1 MWGPGNKNI
10 SGMIVAF
17 LKSKKF
23 FVVFGVVAVL
33 VVTNIVTSSLGP
45 TEQFNADLSYRSS
58 LGKCPTR
65 PAGTMALQVV
75 KTFEQTH
82 SLRDVKLK
90 IMSEKWSDKYFVS
103 DYKIQYDPYS
113 KVLDLNFN
121 CPEPL
126 MKVQI
131 YKKDTHDSY
140 EAILVDNGQLFD
152 PTYEA
157 LLRSEK
163 KLSHD
168 LPYLSMPVGEMEDE
182 VQTEVTN
189 LVKEMR
195 PGLRKKLSEVILNDS
210 KELTIILSING
221 HPSSVFMGLD
231 EWNDKLVK
239 LDKIVNYMEL
249 KEKIPAIINL
259 TNSKKVVVKF
269 NDKF

>member
-1 MWGPGNKNI
+1 M
-10 SGMIVAF
+10 AF
-17 LKSKKF
+17 FKSKKF
-23 FVVFGVVAVL
+23 IISAIILTIL
-33 VVTNIVTSSLGP
+33 VCTNIVISSLGP
-45 TEQFNADLSYRSS
+45 TEQFNSELSYRSN

-75 KTFEQTH
+75 KAFEQAH
-82 SLRDVKLK
+82 SLREVKLK
-90 IMSEKWSDKYFVS
+90 IENEKWSDKYFVS
-103 DYKIQYDPYS
+103 DYKIHFDPYS
-113 KVLDLNFN
+113 KVLELNFN

-131 YKKDTHDSY
+131 YRKDSQDSY
-140 EAILVDNGQLFD
+140 EAILVDNGQLYD

-157 LLRSEK
+157 MLRSEK
-163 KLSHD
+163 KLIGE
-168 LPYLSMPVGEMEDE
+168 LPYLSMPVGKMED
-182 VQTEVTN
+182 QLQQDVTA

-195 PGLRKKLSEVILNDS
+195 PGLRSKLSEVILNDN

-221 HPSSVFMGLD
+221 QPSSVFMGLD
-231 EWNDKLVK
+231 EWNDKLGK

>member
-1 MWGPGNKNI
+1 M
-10 SGMIVAF
+10 AF
-17 LKSKKF
+17 FKSKKF
-23 FVVFGVVAVL
+23 IISVVVL
-33 VVTNIVTSSLGP
+33 TILIVTNIVSSSLGP
-45 TEQFNADLSYRSS
+45 TEQFSADLSYRSN

-65 PAGTMALQVV
+65 PAGTMALLAV
-75 KTFEQTH
+75 KTFEQTQ

-90 IMSEKWSDKYFVS
+90 ILNEKWSEKYFVS
-103 DYKIQYDPYS
+103 DYKIQYDPFS

-131 YKKDTHDSY
+131 YKKDSPESY

-163 KLSHD
+163 KLTQD
-168 LPYLSMPVGEMEDE
+168 LPYLSMPIGEMDDK
-182 VQTEVTN
+182 VQKDITN
-189 LVKEMR
+189 LVKDMR
-195 PGLRKKLSEVILNDS
+195 PGLRKKLSEVILNDA

-221 HPSSVFMGLD
+221 HPSSVFMGLE

>member
-1 MWGPGNKNI
+1 MT
-10 SGMIVAF
+10 F
-17 LKSKKF
+17 FKSKKF
-23 FVVFGVVAVL
+23 IVSAIIVL
-33 VVTNIVTSSLGP
+33 TLIVTNIVTSSMGP
-45 TEQFNADLSYRSS
+45 TSGETSKFSEELSYRSN

-75 KTFEQTH
+75 KTFEQSS

-90 IMSEKWSDKYFVS
+90 ILNEKWADKYFVS
-103 DYKIQYDPYS
+103 DYKISYDPYS

-131 YKKDTHDSY
+131 YKNNGTESY

-163 KLSHD
+163 KLTHD
-168 LPYLSMPVGEMEDE
+168 LPYLALPVGEMEDK
-182 VQTEVTN
+182 VQSDITA

-195 PGLRKKLSEVILNDS
+195 PGLRLKLSEIILNDS
-210 KELTIILSING
+210 KELTIILSVNG
-221 HPSSVFMGLD
+221 HPSSVFMGPD
-231 EWNDKLVK
+231 DWGEKMGK

-269 NDKF
+269 KDKF

>member
-1 MWGPGNKNI
+1 MAFFKNKTFI
-10 SGMIVAF
+10 TIA
-17 LKSKKF
+17 
-23 FVVFGVVAVL
+23 VVIAILVL
-33 VVTNIVTSSLGP
+33 TNIVVSSLGP
-45 TEQFNADLSYRSS
+45 TEQFNAELSYRSN

-82 SLRDVKLK
+82 SLRAVKLK
-90 IMSEKWSDKYFVS
+90 MMSEKWSDKYFVS
-103 DYKIQYDPYS
+103 DYKIKYDPFS

-131 YKKDTHDSY
+131 YRKDSAESY

-163 KLSHD
+163 KLTHD
-168 LPYLSMPVGEMEDE
+168 LPYLSMPVGEMEDS
-182 VQTEVTN
+182 VQIDVTN

-195 PGLRKKLSEVILNDS
+195 PGLRSKLSEVILNDT

-231 EWNDKLVK
+231 EWSDKLVK

>member
-1 MWGPGNKNI
+1 MAFFKNKTFI
-10 SGMIVAF
+10 TIAV
-17 LKSKKF
+17 
-23 FVVFGVVAVL
+23 VVAILVL
-33 VVTNIVTSSLGP
+33 TNIVVSSLGP
-45 TEQFNADLSYRSS
+45 TEQFNADLSYRSN

-75 KTFEQTH
+75 KAFEATH

-90 IMSEKWSDKYFVS
+90 IVNEKWSDKYFVS
-103 DYKIQYDPYS
+103 DYKIKYDPFS

-131 YKKDTHDSY
+131 YRKDSAESY

-163 KLSHD
+163 KLTRD
-168 LPYLSMPVGEMEDE
+168 LPYLSMPVGEMEDKI
-182 VQTEVTN
+182 QIDVTN
-189 LVKEMR
+189 LIKEMR
-195 PGLRKKLSEVILNDS
+195 PGLRSKLSEVILNDN

-231 EWNDKLVK
+231 EWSDKLVK

>member
-1 MWGPGNKNI
+1 MAFFKSKTFI
-10 SGMIVAF
+10 IVAAIVTT
-17 LKSKKF
+17 L
-23 FVVFGVVAVL
+23 VL
-33 VVTNIVTSSLGP
+33 TNIVVSSLGP
-45 TEQFNADLSYRSS
+45 TEQYNAELSYRSN

-75 KTFEQTH
+75 KTFEISH
-82 SLRDVKLK
+82 SLRDVKQK
-90 IMSEKWSDKYFVS
+90 IINEKWSDKYFVS
-103 DYKIQYDPYS
+103 DYKISYDPFS

-131 YKKDTHDSY
+131 YRKDTSDSY

-152 PTYEA
+152 PTYET
-157 LLRSEK
+157 LLRSDK
-163 KLSHD
+163 KLTQD
-168 LPYLSMPVGEMEDE
+168 LPYLSMPVGEMEASIQSDI
-182 VQTEVTN
+182 TK

-195 PGLRKKLSEVILNDS
+195 PGLRTKLSEVILNDN

-231 EWNDKLVK
+231 EWSDKLVK

>member
-1 MWGPGNKNI
+1 M
-10 SGMIVAF
+10 AF
-17 LKSKKF
+17 FKSKTF
-23 FVVFGVVAVL
+23 ITIAIVVAILVL
-33 VVTNIVTSSLGP
+33 TNIVVSSLGP
-45 TEQFNADLSYRSS
+45 TEQFNAELSYRSN

-90 IMSEKWSDKYFVS
+90 MLKEKWSDKYFVS
-103 DYKIQYDPYS
+103 DYKIKYDPFS
-113 KVLDLNFN
+113 KILDLSFN

-131 YKKDTHDSY
+131 YRKDSADSY

-157 LLRSEK
+157 LLRAEK
-163 KLSHD
+163 KLTHD
-168 LPYLSMPVGEMEDE
+168 LPYLSMPVGEMEDRI
-182 VQTEVTN
+182 QIDVTN

-195 PGLRKKLSEVILNDS
+195 PGLRSKLSEVILNDS

-221 HPSSVFMGLD
+221 HPSSVFMGPD
-231 EWNDKLVK
+231 EWSGKLVK

>member
-1 MWGPGNKNI
+1 M
-10 SGMIVAF
+10 AF
-17 LKSKKF
+17 FKSKKF
-23 FVVFGVVAVL
+23 YIPMIIIMIFIF
-33 VVTNIVTSSLGP
+33 TNIVVSSLGP
-45 TEQFNADLSYRSS
+45 TEKYNTELSYRSN

-75 KTFEQTH
+75 KTFEQAH

-90 IMSEKWSDKYFVS
+90 ILSEKWNDKYFVS
-103 DYKIQYDPYS
+103 DYKIQYDPFS
-113 KVLDLNFN
+113 KVLDLSFN

-131 YKKDTHDSY
+131 YKKDSVESY
-140 EAILVDNGQLFD
+140 EAILVDNGQLYD

-163 KLSHD
+163 KLTGD
-168 LPYLSMPVGEMEDE
+168 LPYLSMPVGEMEDKI
-182 VQTEVTN
+182 QTDITG

-195 PGLRKKLSEVILNDS
+195 PGLRSKLSEVILNDN

-231 EWNDKLVK
+231 EWNEKLTK

-269 NDKF
+269 KDKF

>member
-1 MWGPGNKNI
+1 MAFFKNKTFI
-10 SGMIVAF
+10 TLTIVIAI
-17 LKSKKF
+17 L
-23 FVVFGVVAVL
+23 VL
-33 VVTNIVTSSLGP
+33 TNIVVSSLGP
-45 TEQFNADLSYRSS
+45 TEQFNADLSYRSN

-90 IMSEKWSDKYFVS
+90 ILSEKWSEKYFVS
-103 DYKIQYDPYS
+103 DYKIKYDPFS

-131 YKKDTHDSY
+131 YRKDSAESY

-152 PTYEA
+152 PTYET
-157 LLRSEK
+157 LLRAEK
-163 KLSHD
+163 KLTHD
-168 LPYLSMPVGEMEDE
+168 LPYLSMPVGEMEDNI
-182 VQTEVTN
+182 QIEVTN

-195 PGLRKKLSEVILNDS
+195 PGLRSKLSEVILNDT

-221 HPSSVFMGLD
+221 HPSSVFMGLG
-231 EWNDKLVK
+231 EWSDKLVK

>member
-1 MWGPGNKNI
+1 MTFFKT
-10 SGMIVAF
+10 
-17 LKSKKF
+17 KKF
-23 FVVFGVVAVL
+23 IIGTIIVLILVA
-33 VVTNIVTSSLGP
+33 TNIVTSSLGP
-45 TEQFNADLSYRSS
+45 TSGETSKFSEELSYRSN

-65 PAGTMALQVV
+65 PAGTMAMQVV
-75 KTFEQTH
+75 KTFEQSN
-82 SLRDVKLK
+82 SLRDVKLR
-90 IMSEKWSDKYFVS
+90 ILNEKWADKYFVS
-103 DYKIQYDPYS
+103 DYKITYDPFS

-131 YKKDTHDSY
+131 YKNNGTESY

-163 KLSHD
+163 KLTHD
-168 LPYLSMPVGEMEDE
+168 LPYLALPVGEMEDK
-182 VQTEVTN
+182 VQADVTT

-195 PGLRKKLSEVILNDS
+195 PSLRLKLSEIILNDN
-210 KELTIILSING
+210 KELTIILSVNG
-221 HPSSVFMGLD
+221 HPSSVFLGPD
-231 EWNDKLVK
+231 EWGEKMVK

-269 NDKF
+269 KDKF

>member
-1 MWGPGNKNI
+1 M
-10 SGMIVAF
+10 AF
-17 LKSKKF
+17 FKSKKF
-23 FVVFGVVAVL
+23 LIPFAVVTVL
-33 VVTNIVTSSLGP
+33 VFTNIVISSLGP
-45 TEQFNADLSYRSS
+45 TEQFNSELSYRSN

-75 KTFEQTH
+75 KAFEQSH

-90 IMSEKWSDKYFVS
+90 MLNEKWNDKYFVS
-103 DYKIQYDPYS
+103 DYKIHYDPFS

-131 YKKDTHDSY
+131 YRKDSNESY
-140 EAILVDNGQLFD
+140 EAILVDNGQLYD

-163 KLSHD
+163 KLIGE
-168 LPYLSMPVGEMEDE
+168 LPYLSMPVGEMEDKI
-182 VQTEVTN
+182 QNDITS
-189 LVKEMR
+189 LMKEIR
-195 PGLRKKLSEVILNDS
+195 PGLRSKLSEVILNEN

-221 HPSSVFMGLD
+221 QPSSVFMGLD
-231 EWNDKLVK
+231 EWSDKLGK

>member
-1 MWGPGNKNI
+1 MAFFKNKTFI
-10 SGMIVAF
+10 TLTV
-17 LKSKKF
+17 
-23 FVVFGVVAVL
+23 VVAIL
-33 VVTNIVTSSLGP
+33 LLTNIVVSSLGP
-45 TEQFNADLSYRSS
+45 TEQFNADLSYRSN

-75 KTFEQTH
+75 KIFEQTH

-90 IMSEKWSDKYFVS
+90 ILSEKWSEKYFVS
-103 DYKIQYDPYS
+103 DYKIKYDPFS
-113 KVLDLNFN
+113 KVLDLSFN

-131 YKKDTHDSY
+131 YRKDSADSY

-157 LLRSEK
+157 LLRAEK
-163 KLSHD
+163 KLTHD
-168 LPYLSMPVGEMEDE
+168 LPYLSIPVGEMEDNI
-182 VQTEVTN
+182 QMEVTN

-195 PGLRKKLSEVILNDS
+195 PGLRSKLSEVILNDS

-221 HPSSVFMGLD
+221 HPSSVFMGLE
-231 EWNDKLVK
+231 EWSDKLVK

>member
-1 MWGPGNKNI
+1 MT
-10 SGMIVAF
+10 F
-17 LKSKKF
+17 FKSKKF
-23 FVVFGVVAVL
+23 IIISIILAIL
-33 VVTNIVTSSLGP
+33 VITNIVTSALGP
-45 TEQFNADLSYRSS
+45 SASEASKFNEELSYRSN

-65 PAGTMALQVV
+65 PAGTMALLVV
-75 KTFEQTH
+75 KTFEQSH

-90 IMSEKWSDKYFVS
+90 ILNEKWADKYFVS

-131 YKKDTHDSY
+131 YKNNGADSY

-163 KLSHD
+163 KLTHD
-168 LPYLSMPVGEMEDE
+168 LPYLALPVGDMEDK
-182 VQTEVTN
+182 VQSEIAS
-189 LVKEMR
+189 LVKDMR
-195 PGLRKKLSEVILNDS
+195 PGLRHKLSEVILNDS

-221 HPSSVFMGLD
+221 SPSSVFMGPD
-231 EWNDKLVK
+231 EWGEKIAK

-269 NDKF
+269 KDKF

>member
-1 MWGPGNKNI
+1 MAFFKNKTFI
-10 SGMIVAF
+10 TIAV
-17 LKSKKF
+17 
-23 FVVFGVVAVL
+23 VVAILVL
-33 VVTNIVTSSLGP
+33 TNIVVSSLGP
-45 TEQFNADLSYRSS
+45 TEQFNADLSYRSN

-90 IMSEKWSDKYFVS
+90 IVNEKWGDKYFVS
-103 DYKIQYDPYS
+103 DYKIKYDPFS

-131 YKKDTHDSY
+131 YRKDSSESY

-163 KLSHD
+163 KLTRD
-168 LPYLSMPVGEMEDE
+168 LPYLSMPVGEMEDKI
-182 VQTEVTN
+182 QIDVTN

-195 PGLRKKLSEVILNDS
+195 PGLRSKLSEVILNDN

-231 EWNDKLVK
+231 EWSDKLVK

>member
-1 MWGPGNKNI
+1 M
-10 SGMIVAF
+10 AF

-23 FVVFGVVAVL
+23 IIPILIVSALGL
-33 VVTNIVTSSLGP
+33 TNIVISSLGP
-45 TEQFNADLSYRSS
+45 TEQFNDELSYRSN

-75 KTFEQTH
+75 KAFEQSH

-90 IMSEKWSDKYFVS
+90 IINDKWSEKYFVS
-103 DYKIQYDPYS
+103 DYKIQYDPFS

-121 CPEPL
+121 CPMPL

-131 YKKDTHDSY
+131 YKDDSAESY
-140 EAILVDNGQLFD
+140 EAILVESGQLFD

-163 KLSHD
+163 KLTHD
-168 LPYLSMPVGEMEDE
+168 LPYLSMPIGKMDE
-182 VQTEVTN
+182 SVQKEITT

-195 PGLRKKLSEVILNDS
+195 PGLRLKLSEVILNEN

-221 HPSSVFMGLD
+221 HPSSVFLGPE

-269 NDKF
+269 SDKF

>member
-1 MWGPGNKNI
+1 MT
-10 SGMIVAF
+10 F
-17 LKSKKF
+17 FKSKKF
-23 FVVFGVVAVL
+23 IISAIVIVILIA
-33 VVTNIVTSSLGP
+33 TNIVTSALGP
-45 TEQFNADLSYRSS
+45 SANEAAKFSDELSYRSN

-75 KTFEQTH
+75 KTFEQSH

-90 IMSEKWSDKYFVS
+90 IVNEKWADKYFVS
-103 DYKIQYDPYS
+103 DYKIQYDPFS

-131 YKKDTHDSY
+131 YKNGGTESY

-157 LLRSEK
+157 LLKSEK
-163 KLSHD
+163 KLTHD
-168 LPYLSMPVGEMEDE
+168 LPYLALPVGEMEDK
-182 VQTEVTN
+182 VQSDVTN

-195 PGLRKKLSEVILNDS
+195 PELRRKLSEVILNDN

-221 HPSSVFMGLD
+221 HPSSVFMGPD
-231 EWNDKLVK
+231 EWGEKMGK

-249 KEKIPAIINL
+249 KEKIPAVINL

-269 NDKF
+269 KDKF

>member
-1 MWGPGNKNI
+1 MTFFKT
-10 SGMIVAF
+10 
-17 LKSKKF
+17 KKF
-23 FVVFGVVAVL
+23 IIGTIIVLILVA
-33 VVTNIVTSSLGP
+33 TNIVTSSLGP
-45 TEQFNADLSYRSS
+45 TSGETSKFSEELSYRSN

-65 PAGTMALQVV
+65 PAGTMAMQVV
-75 KTFEQTH
+75 KTFEQSN
-82 SLRDVKLK
+82 SLRDVKLR
-90 IMSEKWSDKYFVS
+90 ILNENWADKYFVS
-103 DYKIQYDPYS
+103 DYKITYDPFS

-131 YKKDTHDSY
+131 YKNNGTESY

-163 KLSHD
+163 KLTHD
-168 LPYLSMPVGEMEDE
+168 LPYLALPVGEMEDK
-182 VQTEVTN
+182 VQADVTT

-195 PGLRKKLSEVILNDS
+195 PSLRLKLSEIILNDN
-210 KELTIILSING
+210 KELTIILSVNG
-221 HPSSVFMGLD
+221 HPSSVFLGPD
-231 EWNDKLVK
+231 EWGEKMVK

-269 NDKF
+269 KDKF

>member
-1 MWGPGNKNI
+1 M
-10 SGMIVAF
+10 AF
-17 LKSKKF
+17 FKSKTF
-23 FVVFGVVAVL
+23 ITIAVVVAILVL
-33 VVTNIVTSSLGP
+33 TNIVVSSLGP
-45 TEQFNADLSYRSS
+45 TEQFNADLSYRSN

-90 IMSEKWSDKYFVS
+90 IVNEKWSDKYFVS
-103 DYKIQYDPYS
+103 DYKIKYDPFS

-131 YKKDTHDSY
+131 YRKDSSESY

-163 KLSHD
+163 KLTRD
-168 LPYLSMPVGEMEDE
+168 LPYLSMPVGEMEDS
-182 VQTEVTN
+182 VQIDVTN

-195 PGLRKKLSEVILNDS
+195 PGLRSKLSEVILNDT

-231 EWNDKLVK
+231 EWSDKLVK

>member
-1 MWGPGNKNI
+1 MT
-10 SGMIVAF
+10 F
-17 LKSKKF
+17 FKSKKF
-23 FVVFGVVAVL
+23 IIGATFVVVLAV
-33 VVTNIVTSSLGP
+33 TTKVTSSLGP
-45 TEQFNADLSYRSS
+45 TAGEASKFNEDLSYRSN

-75 KTFEQTH
+75 KTFEQSH

-90 IMSEKWSDKYFVS
+90 IVNEKWADKYFVS
-103 DYKIQYDPYS
+103 DYKISYDPFS

-131 YKKDTHDSY
+131 YKNGGSESY

-157 LLRSEK
+157 LLKSEK
-163 KLSHD
+163 KLTHE
-168 LPYLSMPVGEMEDE
+168 LPYLALPVGEMEDK
-182 VQTEVTN
+182 VQSDVTN

-195 PGLRKKLSEVILNDS
+195 PELRRKLSEVILNDN
-210 KELTIILSING
+210 KELTIILSVNG
-221 HPSSVFMGLD
+221 HPSSVFLGPD
-231 EWNDKLVK
+231 EWGEKMGK

-269 NDKF
+269 KDKF